1 MKRRPLPS
9 APILCYITDRS
20 QFPGPESARRRR
32 LLAKIAEAARAGVD
46 YIQLREKDLSGRDL
60 EELARQAMRILLATR
75 PSPLVPRPLLATR
88 RSPLAPR
95 LLINSRADVALAAGA
110 AGVHLRSADISPRD
124 LRALWAR
131 ASRNEKPETRNP
143 LIGISCHTFAEVA
156 RAAAARASFA
166 VFGPVYEKQG
176 ATTPGGLERLR
187 RACRRHVPVLALG
200 GVTLENA
207 RACLDAG
214 ARGIAAIRL
223 FQQNDIAS
231 VVRGLRM

>member
-1 MKRRPLPS
+1 METSPIRGGTI
-9 APILCYITDRS
+9 AVILCYITDRS

-46 YIQLREKDLSGRDL
+46 YIQLREKDLPTREL
-60 EELARQAMRILLATR
+60 EQLARKAMEILFETR
-75 PSPLVPRPLLATR
+75 NSKLET
-88 RSPLAPR
+88 R

-110 AGVHLRSADISPRD
+110 HGVHLRSDDISPREVRR
-124 LRALWAR
+124 LCTL
-131 ASRNEKPETRNP
+131 ASRNSKLETRNF
-143 LIGISCHTFAEVA
+143 LVGVSCHTTAEVA

-166 VFGPVYEKQG
+166 VFGPVFEKQG
-176 ATTPGGLERLR
+176 ATTPGGLELLR

-207 RACLDAG
+207 CACLDAG
-214 ARGIAAIRL
+214 AAGIAAIRL
-223 FQQNDIAS
+223 FQQNHIAA